1 MAKRSAGLLM
11 YRYHGGI
18 VEVLLV
24 HPGGPFWKKK
34 DEGAWSIPKGEYSQD
49 EEPLKVAKREFHEE
63 TGFIAE
69 GEFKPLKMAVQ
80 PSGKEVTIWA
90 FQGDCDPANCT
101 SNTFSMEWPP
111 RSGQQQEFP
120 EVDRAQWFTIEQ
132 AKKKIFKG
140 QLPIIEEFEQLI
152 LPPRH

>member
-1 MAKRSAGLLM
+1 
-11 YRYHGGI
+11 
-18 VEVLLV
+18 
-24 HPGGPFWKKK
+24 
-34 DEGAWSIPKGEYSQD
+34 
-49 EEPLKVAKREFHEE
+49 
-63 TGFIAE
+63 
-69 GEFKPLKMAVQ
+69 MAVQ

-111 RSGQQQEFP
+111 HSGQQQEFP

-140 QLPIIEEFEQLI
+140 QIPILEEFEQI
-152 LPPRH
+152 IKSGKT